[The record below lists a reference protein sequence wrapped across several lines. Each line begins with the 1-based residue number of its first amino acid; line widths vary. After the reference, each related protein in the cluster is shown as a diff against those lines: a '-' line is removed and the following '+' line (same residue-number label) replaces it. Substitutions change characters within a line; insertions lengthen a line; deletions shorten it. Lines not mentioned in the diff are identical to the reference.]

1 MNRSLWTTTTT
12 QVHPVK
18 DPWNIPDP
26 ALAWYI
32 ARPTLENLT
41 AGFESIS
48 LTEMDDVALLNRIDT
63 KFVMTAGELMQAL
76 SALRQE
82 YWMLAVNGRRLNHYR
97 TLYFDTPDFALYH
110 AHVNERPERYKVR
123 TREYTESHVSFLE
136 VKHRTRKDRTI
147 KERIPTEQPVIWMTP
162 SMKNW
167 LGGVLPL
174 DGRVLEPKLWNT
186 FTRMTLVS
194 KQYCERVTLDIDLG
208 FTTADR
214 FVELEGIAVAEV
226 KVDAGNCN
234 SPFLRQ
240 MREQRIRR
248 QGFSKY
254 AIGVAI
260 LYDQVKKNAMKPKM
274 LWVEKL
280 MAKGIEYYE

>member
-1 MNRSLWTTTTT
+1 MNRTLWTTTTT
-12 QVHPVK
+12 QVHPQK
-18 DPWNIPDP
+18 DPWTVPDP

-32 ARPTLENLT
+32 AHPTLENL
-41 AGFESIS
+41 ASGFESIS
-48 LTEMDDVALLNRIDT
+48 LKEMDDVALLDRIDT
-63 KFVMTAGELMQAL
+63 KFVMTTGQLMRTL
-76 SALRQE
+76 SALQQD
-82 YWMLAVNGRRLNHYR
+82 YWMLAVNGQRLNHYR

-123 TREYTESHVSFLE
+123 SREYTESHLSFLE

-162 SMKNW
+162 ALKRW
-167 LGGVLPL
+167 LGDVFPL
-174 DGRVLEPKLWNT
+174 DGSVLEPKLWNT

-208 FTTADR
+208 FTTAGR
-214 FVELEGIAVAEV
+214 FVELEGITVAEV
-226 KVDAGNCN
+226 KVDAGSCA
-234 SPFLRQ
+234 SPFMRK
-240 MREQRIRR
+240 MREQRIRK

-254 AIGVAI
+254 AMGVAI

-280 MAKGIEYYE
+280 MARGSEYYE